1 MKDKEMEEEITFN
14 EECMFLD
21 LTKMESDVIK
31 RKTMQGKEKI
41 IRRKHPCLSKENELE
56 WIYECPEN
64 CRYFK
69 PKPKE

>member
-1 MKDKEMEEEITFN
+1 MGT
-14 EECMFLD
+14 
-21 LTKMESDVIK
+21 DVIK